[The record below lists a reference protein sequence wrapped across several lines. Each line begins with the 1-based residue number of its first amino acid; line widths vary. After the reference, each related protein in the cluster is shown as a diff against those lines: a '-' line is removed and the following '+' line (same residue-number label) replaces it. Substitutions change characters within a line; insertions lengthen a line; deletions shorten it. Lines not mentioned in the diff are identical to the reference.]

1 MGPVVGG
8 LAGLFGGATILT
20 GSVLIV
26 YLIAQKLKKDE
37 FVGAIALMYLCS
49 STPIYLTLSWV
60 GKYTFNELIVS
71 GALMIPAL
79 AGLWFGR
86 RIRDRVSQTM
96 FQRSVT
102 TLLFV
107 IGLMLVGRAL

>member
-1 MGPVVGG
+1 
-8 LAGLFGGATILT
+8 
-20 GSVLIV
+20 
-26 YLIAQKLKKDE
+26 
-37 FVGAIALMYLCS
+37 MYLCS

-79 AGLWFGR
+79 AGLWFGG